1 MRKAYKKM
9 PTIDVNG
16 YQLRTIKIS
25 DYLDMY
31 AYGKKENVTKFL
43 TWGPFDIEEEAKKS
57 IKDIFYPRLKQ
68 GLPIGYAI
76 VDQKNNKMIGT
87 IDFHTKI
94 KHKNGAEIGF
104 VIDDEY
110 WNQGIMTKCLCEMIK
125 VGFDYLDYDVIH
137 IKHLKENIASQKVIK
152 KCGFKWIKSEPYLYE
167 KKKNVIQDELI
178 IYEMT
183 KEDYYVNKQS

>member
-125 VGFDYLDYDVIH
+125 VGFDYLGYDVIH